1 MDELLFPPGSVP
13 VAVAAKVFGKDANWV
28 RTGIVMG
35 WLPIGTA
42 TRHGKQVTKLYG
54 LCAIPCGTTLW
65 DCESFSSMFVICVDC
80 THDHIEKFK
89 SIIDN
94 KYPGTYKIKEC
105 EE

>member
-1 MDELLFPPGSVP
+1 MIKRFMIIIDKNKIPTLYDGAY
-13 VAVAAKVFGKDANWV
+13 VA
-28 RTGIVMG
+28 GIFQG
-35 WLPIGTA
+35 L
-42 TRHGKQVTKLYG
+42 LYG

-94 KYPGTYKIKEC
+94 KYPGAYKIKESG
-105 EE
+105 ELP

>member
-1 MDELLFPPGSVP
+1 MIKRFMIIIDKNKIPTLY
-13 VAVAAKVFGKDANWV
+13 VA
-28 RTGIVMG
+28 GIFQG
-35 WLPIGTA
+35 L
-42 TRHGKQVTKLYG
+42 LYG

-105 EE
+105 GELP